1 MKSDEPRERPSLRP
15 KDKLCLK
22 LSGPQ
27 AVSTRMENLIPKNL
41 GGKSRCLIDCPC
53 STLSHAVES
62 FRGTEI
68 DLQTTKSQESLICC
82 LSSRLQAGLGVVS
95 AEVINLDRHS
105 HFVIDYHDHG
115 MSTLLNLG
123 IWPSK
128 HHNTAFS

>member
-1 MKSDEPRERPSLRP
+1 MKSDEPRERPLLRP

-22 LSGPQ
+22 PSGPQ
-27 AVSTRMENLIPKNL
+27 AVSTRIENLIPKNL
-41 GGKSRCLIDCPC
+41 GGKSRRLIHCPC

-62 FRGTEI
+62 FRGAEN

-82 LSSRLQAGLGVVS
+82 LSSQLQAGLAVVS

-115 MSTLLNLG
+115 MCTLLNLG
-123 IWPSK
+123 I
-128 HHNTAFS
+128 AF